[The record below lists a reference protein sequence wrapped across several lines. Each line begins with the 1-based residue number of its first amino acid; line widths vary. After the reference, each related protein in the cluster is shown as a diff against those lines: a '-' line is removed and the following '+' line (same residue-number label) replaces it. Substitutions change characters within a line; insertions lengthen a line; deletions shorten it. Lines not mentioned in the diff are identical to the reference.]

1 MIDLLQPCSN
11 SQSTLLH
18 PSIYSSHDF
27 ARLVSRPASRDFRIG
42 WSKQRGGLAP
52 KIEKTGPHPP
62 SLTPTTMHSRAVEKT
77 TDTMVQVFVMEDK
90 GYRSIDPSLRKS
102 GADHVLIPL
111 LVP

>member
-1 MIDLLQPCSN
+1 
-11 SQSTLLH
+11 
-18 PSIYSSHDF
+18 
-27 ARLVSRPASRDFRIG
+27 
-42 WSKQRGGLAP
+42 
-52 KIEKTGPHPP
+52 
-62 SLTPTTMHSRAVEKT
+62 MHSRAVEKT